1 MNLLRA
7 KTIMHT
13 YGASSLTKYDI
24 RRAERAM
31 AEYGTVRIYLIFAG
45 AFLILFGGFIG
56 FSGITMLAGNSGG
69 DAQEN
74 ETVYAAL
81 QEVSEPT
88 ELPAEPAPETLIDAQ
103 KATVS
108 AAPAPAEAA
117 PSVVKPAAP
126 APAPAPKPK
135 TLAASIVIDKIG
147 VNMPIVEGKDM
158 SVLRKGAWRS
168 PWSSTPDK
176 GGNTVLFGHRYMYL
190 PPHPRTFYSLDK
202 LVVGDTFVVTWGEQK
217 YTYKVVE
224 TKVVPPEDISVL
236 HQTEKPTVTL
246 ITCTPVFTTKNRLII
261 RAEMI

>member
-1 MNLLRA
+1 MDLLRA
-7 KTIMHT
+7 KMITRTHGVPT
-13 YGASSLTKYDI
+13 LTTYDI
-24 RRAERAM
+24 RRAERVM
-31 AEYGTVRIYLIFAG
+31 REYGTARIYLVFAG
-45 AFLILFGGFIG
+45 AFFVLFGGFIG

-69 DAQEN
+69 DVRGN
-74 ETVYAAL
+74 EAVYAAS
-81 QEVSEPT
+81 QEISEPT

-108 AAPAPAEAA
+108 AV
-117 PSVVKPAAP
+117 PSSVESVLSAVKPAVP

-236 HQTEKPTVTL
+236 HQTEKPTITL